1 MIDLPYLEIF
11 IGISIAVGIGLTL
24 FLALKLKRI
33 NPNLYYENRIVK
45 NVNQKVLDFNLIF
58 TLVGWGFA
66 FGAASFAIFN
76 LSYFM
81 LFNEWLT
88 GDAWGKFFI
97 STAIAAGI
105 LFYLQKSYF
114 FIKDARLSRK

>member
-1 MIDLPYLEIF
+1 LINIPFLEII
-11 IGISIAVGIGLTL
+11 IGISISVGIGLTL
-24 FLALKLKRI
+24 LLALKLKRI

-45 NVNQKVLDFNLIF
+45 NESQKVLDFNLIY

-66 FGAASFAIFN
+66 FGAVSFAIGN
-76 LSYFM
+76 LFYFM
-81 LFNEWLT
+81 IFNEWLL

-97 STAIAAGI
+97 PTAIAAGI
-105 LFYLQKSYF
+105 LFYIQKSYF

>member
-1 MIDLPYLEIF
+1 MTNFPFLEIF
-11 IGISIAVGIGLTL
+11 IGISISVGIGLTL
-24 FLALKLKRI
+24 LLALKLKRI
-33 NPNLYYENRIVK
+33 NPNLYYENRIVNNK
-45 NVNQKVLDFNLIF
+45 TQKVLNFNLIY

-66 FGAASFAIFN
+66 FGAASFAISN

-81 LFNEWLT
+81 LFNEWLL
-88 GDAWGKFFI
+88 GDGWGKFFI

-114 FIKDARLSRK
+114 FIKDARLE